1 MLNEKKRLIRVS
13 QAAVYVELLPRTRQL
28 LGVDDTHTHTK
39 KHTS

>member
-28 LGVDDTHTHTK
+28 LGVDDTQHTHK
-39 KHTS
+39 KNTS